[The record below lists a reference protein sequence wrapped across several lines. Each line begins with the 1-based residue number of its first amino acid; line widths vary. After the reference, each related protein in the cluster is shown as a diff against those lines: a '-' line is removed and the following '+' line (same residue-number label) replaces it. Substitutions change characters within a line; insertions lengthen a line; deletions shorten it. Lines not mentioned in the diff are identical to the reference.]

1 MKEYQIL
8 KLQSGEEIVCNL
20 VADEHPR
27 TFSIES
33 PLKIVVVPRTTRYG
47 IEEAISLQRWVHF
60 SEENTFTIDKN
71 KVMIMTKASL
81 GLSRFYDYCVDK
93 MESNFNDIEHDAPSD
108 ADLDAIELEEEF
120 SRYDISKKVYH

>member
-33 PLKIVVVPRTTRYG
+33 PLKIVVVPRTTRYD
-47 IEEAISLQRWVHF
+47 
-60 SEENTFTIDKN
+60 T
-71 KVMIMTKASL
+71 KVKHL
-81 GLSRFYDYCVDK
+81 HNEVLK
-93 MESNFNDIEHDAPSD
+93 M
-108 ADLDAIELEEEF
+108 
-120 SRYDISKKVYH
+120 